1 MKFFLLF
8 EAKLL
13 NYWPLSNIKD
23 VAGGND
29 IIFSYNIELVDDKF
43 NNKNSAY
50 NFNNGYIS
58 LPSDFY
64 FKSDFS
70 VTFWVNFNLIP
81 PHDYSSIFEFGNGL
95 ETDNVGMYVIGIY
108 VYVEINNN
116 IDSNLQCYRFYD
128 TSFLTNTWYHIA
140 FVLKDNT
147 SLLYI
152 NGELKR
158 KETICNPS
166 NTIRTINN
174 IGYST
179 YGFISKLNGK
189 ISDFR
194 IYDDALLDTDISA
207 QNLKKN

>member
-1 MKFFLLF
+1 MYI
-8 EAKLL
+8 L
-13 NYWPLSNIKD
+13 NQ
-23 VAGGND
+23 
-29 IIFSYNIELVDDKF
+29 DK
-43 NNKNSAY
+43 NN
-50 NFNNGYIS
+50 
-58 LPSDFY
+58 
-64 FKSDFS
+64 
-70 VTFWVNFNLIP
+70 
-81 PHDYSSIFEFGNGL
+81 
-95 ETDNVGMYVIGIY
+95 Y

-152 NGELKR
+152 NGEFKG
-158 KETICNPS
+158 KETICNPY
-166 NTIRTINN
+166 NTIRTINY
-174 IGYST
+174 IGYGSN
-179 YGFISKLNGK
+179 YYNIDYSSIINLNGK